1 MLKTEMESWI
11 QSQVAEITTLTSEAR
26 DMAAIRPAT
35 AKFVALE
42 AETLKLKTRA
52 LVQYWVNIGSNL
64 ELEAETVAILD
75 LNPANVCIK
84 PTPQAQPEPKPE
96 SEFDPQFFV
105 ETQIPAYLQAH

>member
-64 ELEAETVAILD
+64 ELEAETVAILC
-75 LNPANVCIK
+75 LNPANVCVK
-84 PTPQAQPEPKPE
+84 AQPQPKPE

-105 ETQIPAYLQAH
+105 ETQIPAYLQAQ